1 MRTYIILILLI
12 AIAIPMAIKFGI
24 THSNVK
30 TASNVAPGPCM
41 INNFT
46 NDSLQDRMLPKNLD
60 NLKKPGALQP
70 SLDNR
75 PKDEMIN
82 MDGFRDDDNTNRVGQ
97 NCEFGLCLPGQQQPG
112 NRQD

>member
-24 THSNVK
+24 GHANVR
-30 TASNVAPGPCM
+30 TASSVGPGPCI

-60 NLKKPGALQP
+60 NMQKTDAFQP
-70 SLDNR
+70 NLDNH
-75 PKDEMIN
+75 PKDGMVN
-82 MDGFRDDDNTNRVGQ
+82 MNDFEQNRNPNRIGEK
-97 NCEFGLCLPGQQQPG
+97 CEFGLCTPGQQQPQ
-112 NRQD
+112 NAQD

>member
-1 MRTYIILILLI
+1 MKTYILLILLI

-24 THSNVK
+24 GHSDLK
-30 TASNVAPGPCM
+30 TASNVGPEPCM

-60 NLKKPGALQP
+60 NLKKPDAFQP
-70 SLDNR
+70 NLDNH
-75 PKDEMIN
+75 PKDGMVN
-82 MDGFRDDDNTNRVGQ
+82 MDDFQEDTSNRVGQ
-97 NCEFGLCLPGQQQPG
+97 RCEFGLCLPGEQQPG